1 MDAKDDRDTVGKGA
15 SKATLI
21 NKKVSSVEDLCI
33 QCTCN
38 KSTEITVDFILATRL
53 SVKKTISA
61 VQTIVCQ
68 HRQKE
73 ACKRGKRY
81 TYTYIYVRVHVMH
94 DVFAFIYRGNS
105 LVSEGSSQSQRKS
118 HNVRKTV

>member
-68 HRQKE
+68 HQ
-73 ACKRGKRY
+73 
-81 TYTYIYVRVHVMH
+81 T
-94 DVFAFIYRGNS
+94 
-105 LVSEGSSQSQRKS
+105 EGG
-118 HNVRKTV
+118 V